1 MHAKRARE
9 GMDSMTLEPI
19 RQNKI
24 REFIRYVIVG
34 TIATGLHYGIYAL
47 LVMLD
52 SSLIWSNVA
61 YSVGYVLSFIANFY
75 LTSYFTFKTKPS
87 WAKLGGMVGAHVVNY
102 GLHMLLLN
110 LFLLVGVPEKIA
122 PVPVFCIV
130 IPINFILIR
139 FVFKKSEK

>member
-47 LVMLD
+47 LLMLD

>member
-24 REFIRYVIVG
+24 KEFIRYVIVG

-61 YSVGYVLSFIANFY
+61 YSIGYVLSFIANFY
-75 LTSYFTFKTKPS
+75 LTSYFTFKTNPT

-122 PVPVFCIV
+122 PIPVFCIV
-130 IPINFILIR
+130 IPVNFILIR

>member
-24 REFIRYVIVG
+24 KEFIRYVIVG

-87 WAKLGGMVGAHVVNY
+87 WTKLGGMVGAHVVNY

-122 PVPVFCIV
+122 PIPVFCIV
-130 IPINFILIR
+130 IPVNFILIR
-139 FVFKKSEK
+139 FVFKKLKK

>member
-34 TIATGLHYGIYAL
+34 TIATGIHYGIYAL
-47 LVMLD
+47 LLMLD